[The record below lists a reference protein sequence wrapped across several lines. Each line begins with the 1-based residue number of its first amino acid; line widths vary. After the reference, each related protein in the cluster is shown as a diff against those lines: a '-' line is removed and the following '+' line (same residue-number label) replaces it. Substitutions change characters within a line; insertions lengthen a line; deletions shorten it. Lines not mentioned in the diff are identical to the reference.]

1 MRKFRIE
8 KSAVFLIIILIILA
22 VSSVMLMLA
31 MRADPIAEAVETDQ
45 LFKVL
50 IVLEENGKPLIT
62 NVLVYYPA
70 SRRGALFDIPGE
82 TGLIIKSLGRV
93 DRIDALYTEKNV
105 KAYKSEIENLT
116 GISIPFEL
124 VMNMDQFSALTDLL
138 GGLKVF
144 IPSPVDVETED
155 GSRFLLPSGSVM
167 LDGDKIR
174 TYIKYILPE
183 YPDADISERRQDAV
197 VSFLWALG
205 EKSGQIFEKEFFPA
219 VAKNIS
225 SNLDTKSLAGL
236 LSEIARVDSER
247 LSPQRLTG
255 SMRSVDGQMLLFPFD
270 DGQLIKD
277 IVKRTTG
284 TLASSGEVTHERIY
298 VIEILNGTTTQ
309 RLAQNTSNLYQSF
322 GYDVLRVGNAER
334 NDYAET
340 IIVDHIGNQAAAKN
354 LGEIIQCSRFKS
366 TEVLP
371 EDAGY
376 ADESLVDFT
385 IILGKDFNGRY
396 VR

>member
-205 EKSGQIFEKEFFPA
+205 ETSGQIFEKEFFPA
-219 VAKNIS
+219 VA
-225 SNLDTKSLAGL
+225 
-236 LSEIARVDSER
+236 
-247 LSPQRLTG
+247 
-255 SMRSVDGQMLLFPFD
+255 
-270 DGQLIKD
+270 
-277 IVKRTTG
+277 
-284 TLASSGEVTHERIY
+284 
-298 VIEILNGTTTQ
+298 
-309 RLAQNTSNLYQSF
+309 
-322 GYDVLRVGNAER
+322 
-334 NDYAET
+334 
-340 IIVDHIGNQAAAKN
+340 
-354 LGEIIQCSRFKS
+354 
-366 TEVLP
+366 
-371 EDAGY
+371 
-376 ADESLVDFT
+376 
-385 IILGKDFNGRY
+385 
-396 VR
+396 